1 MTYSMFYVYVLKS
14 RKDENLYI
22 GYTTDLKRRLTE
34 HNKGMNFSTKPR
46 LPFDL
51 LYYEAYVSQAD
62 AKQREH
68 NLKSSAGAKTALKR
82 RLPTSLRLGHFV

>member
-1 MTYSMFYVYVLKS
+1 MFYVYVLKS

-34 HNKGMNFSTKPR
+34 HNQRMNFSTKSR
-46 LPFDL
+46 APFDL

-68 NLKSSAGAKTALKR
+68 NLKNSAGAKTALKR